1 MLRIEPV
8 QKAGLSRP
16 FGLQSTPASRLSRL
30 RPSRPARSACLRP
43 SRPARLRLATLRA
56 VLESD
61 GIRWPRPA
69 LNLPHS
75 PAYAVKGLSRH
86 MLTRC
91 APSAIPRPLDRAGQY
106 GRPGLPRP
114 PETVWHHQERI
125 RALQVQGMKRPCRP
139 SLKAFID
146 RSPPS
151 PSSITLER
159 RRQLEWRIFI
169 VFTCAVLV
177 VSSMI

>member
-16 FGLQSTPASRLSRL
+16 FGLQSPPASRLL
-30 RPSRPARSACLRP
+30 RFRPFRPARSAH
-43 SRPARLRLATLRA
+43 PARLRLATLRA
-56 VLESD
+56 VLAND

-75 PAYAVKGLSRH
+75 PAHAIKGLSRH
-86 MLTRC
+86 ILGRC
-91 APSAIPRPLDRAGQY
+91 ARSVFHGPLDCAGQY

-125 RALQVQGMKRPCRP
+125 RALQVKGMKRPYRP
-139 SLKAFID
+139 CLKAFID

-159 RRQLEWRIFI
+159 RRQYERVYLL
-169 VFTCAVLV
+169 VFTCVVL
-177 VSSMI
+177 